1 MRATD
6 QNKGKMVGRFGA
18 KGSEK
23 SVLTQYA
30 EGTLVTPPPAKMP
43 PQVLVGP
50 TAAERRDDQRC
61 WQRNSH
67 TFKTAVGTFLGS
79 GCICINDVIP
89 KEFIQY
95 TLGKVTTDYNFLQ
108 SQLSDDARNCDSKL
122 QVQPIILLLQ
132 YKE

>member
-1 MRATD
+1 
-6 QNKGKMVGRFGA
+6 MVGSFDEDA
-18 KGSEK
+18 SADPKGSEK

-30 EGTLVTPPPAKMP
+30 EGTLVTPPPAKVP

-108 SQLSDDARNCDSKL
+108 S
-122 QVQPIILLLQ
+122 LLCV
-132 YKE
+132 